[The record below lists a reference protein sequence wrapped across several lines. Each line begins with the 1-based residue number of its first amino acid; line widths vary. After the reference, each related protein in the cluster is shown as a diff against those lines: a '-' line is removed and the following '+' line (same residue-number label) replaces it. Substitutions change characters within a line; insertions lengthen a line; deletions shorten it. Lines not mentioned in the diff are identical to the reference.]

1 MLIFSDSSENINK
14 SSPKSLVE
22 VIHNSNLKEST
33 SKRSKKKGLS
43 KKNIDFLTSIGLKI
57 KNE

>member
-57 KNE
+57 KK